1 MACIFPAYVNTYSG
15 VRHVDPK
22 LIEAGK
28 VFGFNRAQLIW
39 HVILPMARPAIL
51 VGIRY
56 AMSTALLALIIAEQ
70 LNSRNGIGTII
81 LNANSA
87 LRIDLMIAGILVYA
101 AIGIMID
108 IMRIV
113 ERKSMPWKSPEPM
126 VVRKKILPLRQKG
139 SAVSEADNDL
149 VIDLQAVSKRFGDQV
164 ILDNVD
170 LKIRRGEFVALLGQ
184 SGSGKTTL
192 LRILLQLDHANEGS
206 VKVTDSR
213 TIVFQEPRL
222 LPFINVW
229 KNVLTG
235 LKGVT
240 RQKAVSTH
248 CLRSGWR
255 NRPTAGRKACPG
267 ARRSGW
273 HSRAHWSA
281 HRNSCSPTEPFASL
295 DALTRL
301 KMQWLVQELWKEH
314 NPAILLITHD
324 VDEAVLLAY
333 SHHRAEEGPP

>member
-1 MACIFPAYVNTYSG
+1 MEMT
-15 VRHVDPK
+15 
-22 LIEAGK
+22 
-28 VFGFNRAQLIW
+28 
-39 HVILPMARPAIL
+39 
-51 VGIRY
+51 
-56 AMSTALLALIIAEQ
+56 STGG
-70 LNSRNGIGTII
+70 R
-81 LNANSA
+81 
-87 LRIDLMIAGILVYA
+87 D
-101 AIGIMID
+101 
-108 IMRIV
+108 
-113 ERKSMPWKSPEPM
+113 
-126 VVRKKILPLRQKG
+126 KKILPLRQKG
-139 SAVSEADNDL
+139 SAVSEGDDEL

-240 RQKAVSTH
+240 RQKAVDALHEVGLEKQTNRWPKS
-248 CLRSGWR
+248 LSGGEAQR
-255 NRPTAGRKACPG
+255 VAL
-267 ARRSGW
+267 ARALVRTPELLL
-273 HSRAHWSA
+273 AD
-281 HRNSCSPTEPFASL
+281 EPFASL

-324 VDEAVLLAY
+324 VDEAVLLADRIIVLKKGRLDVDIKVDLPRP
-333 SHHRAEEGPP
+333 RARTSAGFAALTTFLLEELGVLETPETSDASADAPQPSPIQAHGT